1 MRGVYLYY
9 SDGKNGYPDSREG
22 TLAFMHSNPAPD
34 GRYCVPLNAVLS
46 TLGKAVAK
54 GLDAKSLKEAGCDS
68 VQLKLATFSAW
79 ELKMAGFAARELIS
93 ACFTAGELVSSV
105 DEQTSFFQ
113 QPLGNVL

>member
-1 MRGVYLYY
+1 
-9 SDGKNGYPDSREG
+9 
-22 TLAFMHSNPAPD
+22 
-34 GRYCVPLNAVLS
+34 
-46 TLGKAVAK
+46 
-54 GLDAKSLKEAGCDS
+54 

-105 DEQTSFFQ
+105 NEQTSFFQ